1 LRCSIRKYQR
11 GLLAAAGDALW
22 LHRRRPVHLV
32 RGSTYLGLPLWET
45 FAASV
50 NAEKYGHPVEH
61 YAELTVEWILFGA
74 VVGAVGGGV
83 IAGWLLKRQTQ
94 GLAPH
99 AVG

>member
-1 LRCSIRKYQR
+1 VDSWRPLAMLCGCIGG
-11 GLLAAAGDALW
+11 GLFIW
-22 LHRRRPVHLV
+22 SVVPRTW
-32 RGSTYLGLPLWET
+32 SLPLWAT

-83 IAGWLLKRQTQ
+83 IAGWLLKRRTQ
-94 GLAPH
+94 G
-99 AVG
+99 